1 MLSGKKLLLTALLV
15 LSAALPAAAYR
26 QSDVDRLLATRSCP
40 GGDLRGAYLRDEI
53 GRAHV

>member
-1 MLSGKKLLLTALLV
+1 MLSRKKLLLTALLV

-40 GGDLRGAYLRDEI
+40 G
-53 GRAHV
+53 